1 MADEPQQSEEDVM
14 KPVKFDGYD
23 VYPFRGFRFMTF
35 EEHGLALLQISSG
48 QDDLL
53 SEVRTYVL
61 DAEGFRDLGEACLE
75 KAEELESGA

>member
-1 MADEPQQSEEDVM
+1 
-14 KPVKFDGYD
+14 
-23 VYPFRGFRFMTF
+23 MTF